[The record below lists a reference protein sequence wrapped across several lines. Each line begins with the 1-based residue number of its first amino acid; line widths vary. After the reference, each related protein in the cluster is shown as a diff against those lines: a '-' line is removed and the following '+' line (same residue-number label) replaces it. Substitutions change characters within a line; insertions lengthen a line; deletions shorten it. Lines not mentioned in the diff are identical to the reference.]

1 MKIKII
7 SSIAFGLIVISLVY
21 LVENKYILTENPF
34 VIGIQILSI
43 VFMLWARFNFGWRSF
58 HASANTS
65 KGALITHGVYKFVR
79 HPIYASVLF
88 FFWSILIAYPILEV
102 FLAVIMITIGSLIRI
117 YLEEKSLFK
126 TYPSYKGYAKHT
138 KRVIPF
144 VY

>member
-1 MKIKII
+1 MKSKII
-7 SSIAFGLIVISLVY
+7 SSIAFGLIVFSLVY
-21 LVENKYILTENPF
+21 LIENNYILSKNT
-34 VIGIQILSI
+34 VTITIQLFSI
-43 VFMLWARFNFGWRSF
+43 IFMLWARFNFGWRSF
-58 HASANTS
+58 HASANAS
-65 KGALITHGVYKFVR
+65 KGALITYGAYKYVR

>member
-7 SSIAFGLIVISLVY
+7 SSIAFGLIVLSLVY

-58 HASANTS
+58 HASANAS
-65 KGALITHGVYKFVR
+65 KGALITYGAYEYVR

-88 FFWSILIAYPILEV
+88 FFLSILTAFPIIEV

-126 TYPSYKGYAKHT
+126 TYPSYKDYAKYT
-138 KRVIPF
+138 KRIIPF